1 MADFAEYQKTTDT
14 INTIVSTQLS
24 SVLSWIN
31 VPGGLTKASS
41 SSAGFVWG
49 FNSAG
54 EVYISPLPSTGNWT
68 LVNLK
73 NYNVSQVLDIAT
85 DETNV
90 YILYSNSSGTGLI
103 VTAVN
108 NQGTPLA
115 ISVPFS
121 PTSIFSTHTYIW
133 AQDSGNNKQ
142 RCPKPCTMKNWQTVS
157 EHVVEITSS
166 DDSSLY
172 GKDPSGNAMQT
183 DETMQSAW
191 QPLNGIKGT
200 VFGKGSD
207 GTLYGIDPTQQ
218 GFQYNGTLQ
227 PLFTNGLEPS
237 SITVEPQT
245 NQLWMTTS
253 SPGAAGNIFT
263 RVQKPDYTTTM
274 NLISPMDKSRDR
286 TAGEI
291 ETKFMRET
299 DVMTV
304 NKQVKDVVDF
314 FKKMSRIDGTTAKKA
329 LNQIGTLN
337 EHIRESQQQLDQI
350 NSIEPVLFSVMG
362 IMIVIL
368 FVYMFL
374 PTFIGNYVHLL
385 SLGIAGAGIFL
396 LLNFSVLNK

>member
-49 FNSAG
+49 FNSSG
-54 EVYISPLPSTGNWT
+54 EVYMSPLPSTGNWT
-68 LVNLK
+68 LVDLK
-73 NYNVSQVLDIAT
+73 TYNVSQILDIAT

-103 VTAVN
+103 VTPVN

-121 PTSIFSTHTYIW
+121 ATSIFSTHTYIW
-133 AQDSGNNKQ
+133 AQDVANNKQ
-142 RCPKPCTMKNWQTVS
+142 RCPKPCTMKNWQAVA

-172 GKDPSGNAMQT
+172 GKDLSGNAMQT

-191 QPLNGIKGT
+191 QPLDDIKGT

-207 GTLYGIDPTQQ
+207 GTIYGIDSSQQ
-218 GFQYNGTLQ
+218 GFQYNGNIQ
-227 PLFTNGLEPS
+227 PLFTNGLQPTN
-237 SITVEPQT
+237 ITVEPQT

-253 SPGAAGNIFT
+253 SPGAAGNVFT

-274 NLISPMDKSRDR
+274 NLISPLDKSREKTVD
-286 TAGEI
+286 EI
-291 ETKFMRET
+291 ETRFIRET

-304 NKQVKDVVDF
+304 NKQVKDVVRF
-314 FKKMSRIDGTTAKKA
+314 FTKMFHIDGTTAKKA
-329 LNQIGTLN
+329 VNQIGVLN
-337 EHIRESQQQLDQI
+337 DHIRDSQTQLDEI
-350 NSIEPVLFSVMG
+350 HSIEPLLFGVMG

-368 FVYMFL
+368 LVYMFL
-374 PTFIGNYVHLL
+374 PSLFGSYVHII
-385 SLGIAGAGIFL
+385 SLGIAGIGTFL
-396 LLNFSVLNK
+396 LLNFSVGNK